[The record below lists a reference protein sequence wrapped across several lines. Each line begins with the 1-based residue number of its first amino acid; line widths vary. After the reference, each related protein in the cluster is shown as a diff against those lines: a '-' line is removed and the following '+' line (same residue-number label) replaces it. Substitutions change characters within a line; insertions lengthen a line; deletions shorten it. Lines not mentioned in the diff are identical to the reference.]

1 MGQLNVNT
9 VFNIDLQFT
18 SAPVHFRLAAWLI
31 DVIILCL
38 YWFGMAYFIEKV
50 FDFEVANELGLVQ
63 LFLVTPMLMY
73 HLIFELFVHG
83 QSPGKMLL
91 GIKVVSLTGQ
101 QATVSQYMLRWL
113 TRFVDF
119 GFLWGFLLLVS
130 SDTLLGII
138 LLIGSLISFIHFVSS
153 ALNQRLG
160 DKVAGTAIVLKKA
173 PYKLSDTIF
182 QELDLNNY
190 KVHFPSVMRLNDKD
204 LNLVH
209 NIMQQ
214 HRKSSMD
221 NYISNVA
228 DRIKFVLKIESDMP
242 DDYFLE
248 TLLRDYNYLSR
259 K

>member
-1 MGQLNVNT
+1 
-9 VFNIDLQFT
+9 
-18 SAPVHFRLAAWLI
+18 
-31 DVIILCL
+31 
-38 YWFGMAYFIEKV
+38 MAYLIEKI
-50 FDFEVANELGLVQ
+50 FNFEVAAELGLVQ

-73 HLIFELFVHG
+73 HLLFEVFLFG

-91 GIKVVSLTGQ
+91 GIKVVSLSGE
-101 QATVSQYMLRWL
+101 QASVSQYLLRWL
-113 TRFVDF
+113 TRFIDF

-130 SDTLLGII
+130 SDTILGIL
-138 LLIGSLISFIHFVSS
+138 LLIGSLISFIQFVSS
-153 ALNQRLG
+153 NLNQRLG

-182 QELDLNNY
+182 QDLDLDNY

-221 NYISNVA
+221 NYVSNVA
-228 DRIKFVLKIESDMP
+228 DRIKHVLKIESDMP

>member
-1 MGQLNVNT
+1 M
-9 VFNIDLQFT
+9 
-18 SAPVHFRLAAWLI
+18 AAWLI
-31 DVIILCL
+31 DFIIMCA
-38 YWFGMAYFIEKV
+38 YWFGMAFLIEKI

-63 LFLVTPMLMY
+63 LFLVTPLLMY
-73 HLIFELFVHG
+73 HLIFELFLYG
-83 QSPGKMLL
+83 QSPGKMSL

-101 QATVSQYMLRWL
+101 QASVSQYMLRWL
-113 TRFVDF
+113 TRFIDF
-119 GFLWGFLLLVS
+119 GFLWGFILLAS
-130 SDTLLGII
+130 SGILLGSI
-138 LLIGSLISFIHFVSS
+138 LFIGSLISFIHFVSTN
-153 ALNQRLG
+153 LNQRLG
-160 DKVAGTAIVLKKA
+160 DKVAGTVIVLKKA

-182 QELDLNNY
+182 QDLDLNNY
-190 KVHFPSVMRLNDKD
+190 KVFFPSVMRLNDKD

-214 HRKSSMD
+214 HRKSAMD

>member
-1 MGQLNVNT
+1 MVYL
-9 VFNIDLQFT
+9 
-18 SAPVHFRLAAWLI
+18 
-31 DVIILCL
+31 
-38 YWFGMAYFIEKV
+38 IEKI
-50 FDFEVANELGLVQ
+50 FDFTFANELGLVQ
-63 LFLVTPMLMY
+63 LFLVTPVLMY

-91 GIKVVSLTGQ
+91 GIKVVSLSGE

-113 TRFVDF
+113 TRFIDF
-119 GFLWGFLLLVS
+119 GFLWGFMLLVS
-130 SDTLLGII
+130 SDTMLGII

-153 ALNQRLG
+153 TLNQRLG

-182 QELDLNNY
+182 QELDLTNY
-190 KVHFPSVMRLNDKD
+190 KVFFPSVMRLNDKD

-209 NIMQQ
+209 NIVQQ

-221 NYISNVA
+221 NYITNVA
-228 DRIKFVLKIESDMP
+228 DRIKHVLKIETDMP
-242 DDYFLE
+242 DDFFLE